1 MIKFIISLKS
11 INMCLWLIIY
21 TLAAKRRPKGM
32 VHVCLSVCKKIG
44 KTTNIDSANEPLAD
58 FKLYKDQK

>member
-1 MIKFIISLKS
+1 
-11 INMCLWLIIY
+11 MCLWLIIY